1 MSRLVRRARAMA
13 ARALGRTRRKSP
25 KANDPRFPDWKS
37 ILDSNRP
44 LWDEAKRRAASGP
57 PVLVATSV
65 GGYMPGSIFESLLAV
80 ALTLRGARVH
90 TLLCDRALP
99 ACQRAEHVDVPDPNV
114 LVNYELPLRL
124 CDYCYATGRYNFD
137 PLELTDHRIGQLAT
151 RAEKLQARRIA
162 VETPAE
168 KIRTFTWE
176 GMAIGE
182 HAYAGALRYYARGDL
197 DAEPLGEQV
206 LRRYLEASLLMTGAV
221 TRLIQREGIE
231 IAAFNHGLYV
241 PQGVLGEVCRSLGVR
256 VANWNPAYRTSC
268 FIFSHGDTYHHTL
281 MSEPADSW
289 ETMLW
294 TPAMEGQILTYLKS
308 RWSGARDW
316 IWFHDEPDE
325 DFAAYACEAGLDLNK
340 PIVALLTNV
349 MWDAQLHYPAN
360 AFPSML
366 DWVLQTIRYFERR
379 QDLQLLIRVHPA
391 EIRGTARSRQPLVP
405 EIERAFPTLPSNVF
419 VIPPESQVSTYA
431 AVATANAAIIYG
443 TKTGVEL
450 TSVGIPTIVAGEAWI
465 RNKGLTLD
473 ASSPEDYFRILE
485 HLPLPDR
492 MPADQ
497 VTRARKYA
505 YHFFFRRMVPV
516 PSIVP
521 TKSVPPYRVA
531 LDNLEDLL
539 PGRQPGLD
547 VICDGILEGS
557 PFIYPAEAFG
567 VHDA

>member
-1 MSRLVRRARAMA
+1 MA
-13 ARALGRTRRKSP
+13 ARALGRTRRKGPVAS
-25 KANDPRFPDWKS
+25 DPRYPDWKT
-37 ILDSNRP
+37 ILGSNLA
-44 LWDEAKRRAASGP
+44 LWDDARRRAATGP
-57 PVLVATSV
+57 TVLVATSV
-65 GGYMPGSIFESLLAV
+65 GGYAPGSIFESLLAV
-80 ALTLRGARVH
+80 ALTLRGARVQ

-99 ACQRAEHVDVPDPNV
+99 GCQRAEHVDVPDPMV

-124 CDYCYATGRYNFD
+124 CDHCYATGRYHYD
-137 PLELTDHRIGQLAT
+137 PLELTNHRIGQLAT
-151 RAEKLQARRIA
+151 RAEKLTARQVA
-162 VETPAE
+162 LETPVE
-168 KIRTFTWE
+168 KIRELTRE

-182 HAYAGALRYYARGDL
+182 HAYAGALRYFARGDL
-197 DAEPLGEQV
+197 AAEPLGEQV
-206 LRRYLEASLLMTGAV
+206 LRRYLEASLLMTAAA
-221 TRLIQREGIE
+221 TRLIQREGIQ

-268 FIFSHGDTYHHTL
+268 FIFSHDDTYHHTL
-281 MSEPADSW
+281 MAEPTNAWDQ
-289 ETMLW
+289 MPW
-294 TPAMEGQILTYLKS
+294 TPEMEAQIMAYLKS

-325 DFAAYACEAGLDLNK
+325 DFAAYAREVGLDLTK

-360 AFPSML
+360 AFPGML
-366 DWVLQTIRYFERR
+366 EWVLESIRYFGGRP
-379 QDLQLLIRVHPA
+379 DLQLLIRVHPA

-405 EIERAFPTLPSNVF
+405 EIERAFPTLPPNVF

-431 AVATANAAIIYG
+431 AVAPANAAIIYG

-473 ASSPEDYFRILE
+473 ASSPEDYFRILDR
-485 HLPLPDR
+485 LPLPDR
-492 MPADQ
+492 MTPEQ
-497 VTRARKYA
+497 VARARKYA

-516 PSIVP
+516 PSVVP
-521 TKSVPPYRVA
+521 TKAVPPYRVA
-531 LDNLEDLL
+531 VERLDDLL

-547 VICDGILEGS
+547 VICDGILTGS
-557 PFIYPAEAFG
+557 PFIYPAENHG
-567 VHDA
+567 LHDA